1 MSWTQGVWPREE
13 MPAGV
18 IDRLEAQYTEATG
31 EADSIE
37 YITWHEID
45 GSDAIAQFKNG
56 RAFHI
61 GKRERKT

>member
-13 MPAGV
+13 MPVGV
-18 IDRLEAQYTEATG
+18 IDRLEAQYIEATG

-45 GSDAIAQFKNG
+45 RSDAIAQFKNG

-61 GKRERKT
+61 GKRESKT